1 MMRRFPFV
9 LMYHS
14 VGSGVTATDDPYLL
28 TVTPERLD
36 AQLRALRRQGLRGM
50 SMRDLF
56 ASGGRGVGLTF
67 DDGYVDFL
75 DEAIPVLRR
84 HGATAT
90 VYVLA
95 GRLGGENSWD
105 AEGPRKPLMTAEQVR
120 ASAEAGMEVG
130 SHGLM
135 HRRLPSLDAGEL
147 EEELV
152 ASRAG
157 LSVVLGAPVDSLAY
171 PYGELGEREITA
183 AQAAGYDH
191 AVAVDVGPAGV
202 PAGRHA
208 LPRSYAGQRDGGLR
222 LLAKRARH
230 RLRSRREVR
239 GR

>member
-1 MMRRFPFV
+1 MRRFPFV

-14 VGSGVTATDDPYLL
+14 VGSGVTAAEDPYLL
-28 TVTPERLD
+28 TVTPQRLD

-50 SMRDLF
+50 SMRDLL

-75 DEAIPVLRR
+75 DEAVPVLRR

-95 GRLGGENSWD
+95 GRLGGDNSWD
-105 AEGPRKPLMTAEQVR
+105 GDAPRKPLMSADQVR
-120 ASAEAGMEVG
+120 TVAVAGMEIG

-135 HRRLPSLDAGEL
+135 HRHLPALDAAEL
-147 EEELV
+147 ADELV
-152 ASRAG
+152 GSRAR
-157 LSVVLGAPVDSLAY
+157 LAEVVGAPVDGLAY
-171 PYGELGEREITA
+171 PYGDLGEREIA
-183 AQAAGYDH
+183 AARAAGYDN

-202 PAGRHA
+202 APGRHA

-222 LLAKRARH
+222 LLAKRARQ
-230 RLRSRREVR
+230 RLREVR